1 MPSMSIWGPNIYIY
15 IYIYIY
21 KKVSKTCDS
30 LKIGGTLI
38 LFLFK
43 KNYYKTEYGMVY
55 VQ

>member
-15 IYIYIY
+15 K

-43 KNYYKTEYGMVY
+43 KNY
-55 VQ
+55 